1 MSATMVSPAP
11 AAQPP
16 HSRIALLRSLVRRP
30 VAALSLG
37 VVGAFVVFAIAAP
50 VFGDPAAQDFSAIN
64 QSPGGEYLLG
74 ADELGRDVLTRLAH
88 GARVSLLVGLG
99 STALAFLF
107 AVPLGLFAGYR
118 RGWSDVAISRGVDV
132 LLAFPYVIIA
142 IALGTILGPSV
153 PTIILA
159 LAIAQLPWIV
169 RIVRGEV
176 LSLREREFVAAAVVD
191 GTSDAT
197 IMLRYLLP
205 NLAGVLLVQA
215 TLMIPLA
222 IIGEAL
228 LSFLGVGVRPPTPTW
243 GTMLSGA
250 QPFVEQAP
258 WLAIVPG
265 ATIALVTFAFNLL
278 GDNLASELDPR
289 GRR

>member
-1 MSATMVSPAP
+1 MSATALSPAAVATAP
-11 AAQPP
+11 RRRGAVL
-16 HSRIALLRSLVRRP
+16 RALLRRP
-30 VAALSLG
+30 VAAASI
-37 VVGAFVVFAIAAP
+37 VVIVLFVLFALAAP
-50 VFGDPAAQDFSAIN
+50 LLGDPSEQDFAAIN
-64 QSPGGEYLLG
+64 QAPGGAYLLG
-74 ADELGRDVLTRLAH
+74 ADELGRDVLTRLAY
-88 GARVSLLVGLG
+88 GGRVSLLVGLG
-99 STALAFLF
+99 STLLAFLF
-107 AVPLGLFAGYR
+107 AVPLGLLAGYW
-118 RGWSDVAISRGVDV
+118 RGWRDVVISRAVDV
-132 LLAFPYVIIA
+132 LLAFPYVIVA
-142 IALGTILGPSV
+142 IALGAILGPSA

-176 LSLREREFVAAAVVD
+176 LSLREREFVAAAIVD
-191 GTSDAT
+191 GTRDST

-205 NLAGVLLVQA
+205 NLAGVLVVQA

-228 LSFLGVGVRPPTPTW
+228 LSFLGVGVKPPTPTW

-265 ATIALVTFAFNLL
+265 ATIAIVTFAFNLL
-278 GDNLASELDPR
+278 GDSLLAELDPQ